1 MRMPDLL
8 AARTQGGHKNCVAMV
23 DAGSEESAREG
34 LFSFL
39 SRRRFLKVSLV
50 AGGAVLGVGGGG
62 LLALRGRA
70 PDVDGLRI
78 LDAHEYRTLQS
89 LVEVM
94 LPRTD
99 AIPVD
104 AAPMDL
110 PRAFDGFLADE
121 PQHNIKDMRKALV
134 LIEFGPLAFDK
145 RLTTF
150 SRLGVEERAQHWNE
164 WGVSDSLLR
173 RQVSIAMRK
182 FFNLVYFDHEEVWPH
197 IGYPGPSMK
206 RTPGDVP

>member
-1 MRMPDLL
+1 MGDVPGD
-8 AARTQGGHKNCVAMV
+8 
-23 DAGSEESAREG
+23 ESAGDG

-50 AGGAVLGVGGGG
+50 AGGAILGAGGGG

-70 PDVDGLRI
+70 PKVEGLRI
-78 LDAHEYRTLQS
+78 LDVHEYRTLQS

-94 LPRTD
+94 LPNTD

-104 AAPMDL
+104 AAQMDL
-110 PRAFDGFLADE
+110 PRAFDAFLADE
-121 PQHNIKDMRKALV
+121 PEHNVKDLQKALV

-145 RLTTF
+145 KLTTF
-150 SRLGVEERAQHWNE
+150 SRLGVDERARHWSE
-164 WGVSDSLLR
+164 WAVSDNLLR

-182 FFNLVYFDHEEVWPH
+182 FFNLVYFDHDEVWPH
-197 IGYPGPSMK
+197 VGYPGPSMK
-206 RTPGDVP
+206 RARSITP

>member
-1 MRMPDLL
+1 MAETPRD
-8 AARTQGGHKNCVAMV
+8 QG
-23 DAGSEESAREG
+23 SSEG

-70 PDVDGLRI
+70 PTVEGLRV

-94 LPRTD
+94 LPKTD
-99 AIPVD
+99 AIPID
-104 AAPMDL
+104 AASMDL

-121 PQHNIKDMRKALV
+121 PEHAVQDLRKALV
-134 LIEFGPLAFDK
+134 LVEFGPLVFDK
-145 RLTTF
+145 KLTTF
-150 SRLGVEERAQHWNE
+150 SRLDVAERAEHWAA
-164 WGVSDSLLR
+164 WGVSDTLLR
-173 RQVSIAMRK
+173 RQVFVSLRK

-197 IGYPGPSMK
+197 IGYPGPSLK
-206 RTPGDVP
+206 RRGKTP

>member
-1 MRMPDLL
+1 MLDLL
-8 AARTQGGHKNCVAMV
+8 AAPVRDGHKTLVAV
-23 DAGSEESAREG
+23 GDVPSEESAREG

-70 PDVDGLRI
+70 PKVDGLRA

-99 AIPVD
+99 AVPVD
-104 AAPMDL
+104 AASMDL
-110 PRAFDGFLADE
+110 PRAFDHFLADE
-121 PQHNIKDMRKALV
+121 PAQNVRDLRKALV

-145 RLTTF
+145 KLTTF
-150 SRLGVEERAQHWNE
+150 SRLDVADRTAHWNE
-164 WGVSDSLLR
+164 WALSDNLLR
-173 RQVSIAMRK
+173 RQVSTAMRK
-182 FFNLVYFDHEEVWPH
+182 FLNLVYFDHEQVWPH
-197 IGYPGPSMK
+197 IGYPGPSLK
-206 RTPGDVP
+206 RTSGVWP

>member
-1 MRMPDLL
+1 MGDVP
-8 AARTQGGHKNCVAMV
+8 
-23 DAGSEESAREG
+23 SEETARDG

-50 AGGAVLGVGGGG
+50 AGGAVLGVAGGG
-62 LLALRGRA
+62 LLVLRGRA
-70 PDVDGLRI
+70 PNVEGLRL

-94 LPRTD
+94 LPKTD
-99 AIPVD
+99 TIPIDVL
-104 AAPMDL
+104 PMDL
-110 PRAFDGFLADE
+110 PRAFDDFLADE
-121 PQHNIKDMRKALV
+121 PEHNIQDLRKALV

-145 RLTTF
+145 QVTTF
-150 SRLGVEERAQHWNE
+150 SRLDVDERTEHWND
-164 WGVSDSLLR
+164 WALSDNLLR

-182 FFNLVYFDHEEVWPH
+182 FFNLVYFDHEEVWPY

-206 RTPGDVP
+206 RTPGVTP

>member
-1 MRMPDLL
+1 MADEKPDS
-8 AARTQGGHKNCVAMV
+8 
-23 DAGSEESAREG
+23 GSTDG

-50 AGGAVLGVGGGG
+50 AGGAVLGLGGGG

-70 PDVDGLRI
+70 PEVDGLRV

-94 LPRTD
+94 LPKSH
-99 AIPVD
+99 AIPID
-104 AAPMDL
+104 PAPMDL

-121 PQHNIKDMRKALV
+121 PKQNIEDLQKALV
-134 LIEFGPLAFDK
+134 LIEFGPLVFDK
-145 RLTTF
+145 ELTTF
-150 SRLGVEERAQHWNE
+150 SKLGVAERTVHWDG
-164 WGVSDSLLR
+164 WAVSDSLLR

-182 FFNLVYFDHEEVWPH
+182 FFNLVYFDHEAVWPF
-197 IGYPGPSMK
+197 IGYPGPSLQRK
-206 RTPGDVP
+206 GNQVP